1 MSTRPTSV
9 NKTRK
14 RAIIRRKN
22 SRGAA
27 LITSLLLLLLLSG
40 LTVAMVVTANS
51 DMLINGYYRGFR
63 GSFYAADSG
72 LTVARQAMI
81 NQLLA
86 AGTTGFSL
94 TAQPIPV
101 GTEGVVVSSVNST
114 YGSYQTLNAG
124 QGANSW
130 PESFKLDTTATTLG
144 APTCTVVG
152 GGGTCAAPTGSV
164 TGYQYVYNYSL
175 RGFGRSSGNQVTTLT
190 DSGTIKIN
198 VAGTAAN
205 TTTSF
210 AAYGMFSNTYNICD
224 GSTLVAGTISGP
236 VFTNGSWNFGTGG
249 SYIFT
254 DKVGSAGSNFG
265 YQFSGK
271 CDQSSA
277 TSDKSGN
284 TTIAPT
290 FQGGV
295 NLGAPTVPLP
305 ANDYNQKRAVLDGM
319 GVGATSPSNAEMNA
333 AFKDV
338 TGSPWPNNGNK
349 TTGVFLPYSINAS
362 TGAKTFTGGGIY
374 VKGDASVVLQ
384 PTGSNGAQQYVITQ
398 GSTVTTVTVDVV
410 GGTTTISSGGT
421 TQTISGVPDQLNPST
436 GAVQRDATMLYV
448 DGNIT
453 SLKGP
458 GQGQAALSDQTAL
471 TITAAGN
478 VTVTGDI
485 IYTSKPVTTT
495 QNQIPNTP
503 ADTLIPAND
512 HGQALGIFTATGDI
526 QMANSQSNGNL
537 EIDAS
542 IATISQNGSG
552 GLINTGSAINT
563 LTIIGGRIQNNIKN
577 INTTTRNVFFD
588 RRYAQN
594 GFAPPWFPST
604 TVTSTAPT
612 QSQYTSTVQRL
623 KWLNQTAYY

>member
-1 MSTRPTSV
+1 MRRRRQRFSSWMRPRSLQ
-9 NKTRK
+9 
-14 RAIIRRKN
+14 
-22 SRGAA
+22 RGIA
-27 LITSLLLLLLLSG
+27 LITTLLLLLLMTGMSI
-40 LTVAMVVTANS
+40 AMVLSVNS

-72 LTVARQAMI
+72 LTIARQAMI

-86 AGTTGFSL
+86 AGTTGFSA
-94 TAQPIPV
+94 TAQPIPA
-101 GTEGVVVSSVNST
+101 GTEGTVVSSLNTT
-114 YGSYQTLNAG
+114 YGAAFQTLNAG

-130 PESFKLDTTATTLG
+130 PETFKLDTTATTLG

-152 GGGTCAAPTGSV
+152 GGGTCAAPTGAV

-198 VAGTAAN
+198 VAGTAAS
-205 TTTSF
+205 TATSF
-210 AAYGMFSNTYNICD
+210 AAYGMFINTYNICD

-236 VFTNGSWNFGTGG
+236 VFTNGSWNFGTSG

-265 YQFSGK
+265 YQFNGK

-305 ANDYNQKRAVLDGM
+305 ANDYNQKRAVLDGR
-319 GVGATSPSNAEMNA
+319 GAGSTSPSNAEMNSSLKNA
-333 AFKDV
+333 AGTAWP
-338 TGSPWPNNGNK
+338 TGGASS
-349 TTGVFLPYSINAS
+349 GVYVPYSVNPN
-362 TGAKTFTGGGIY
+362 TGQKTFTGGGIY

-398 GSTVTTVTVDVV
+398 GSTVTTVTVDVA
-410 GGTTTISSGGT
+410 GGTTTISSGGS
-421 TQTISGVPDQLNPST
+421 TQTISGYPSQYDPST
-436 GAVQRDATMLYV
+436 GAFQRDATMLYV

-458 GQGQAALSDQTAL
+458 GQGQAAISDQTAL
-471 TITAAGN
+471 TVTAAGN

-485 IYTSKPVTTT
+485 LYTSKPVTTT

-503 ADTLIPAND
+503 ADTLIPGSD
-512 HGQALGIFTATGDI
+512 HGQTLGIFTSTGDI
-526 QMANSQSNGNL
+526 QMANTQSNGNL

-542 IATISQNGSG
+542 IATISQTGTG

>member
-1 MSTRPTSV
+1 MRLKSA

-14 RAIIRRKN
+14 RAIVRRKN

-72 LTVARQAMI
+72 LTIARQQMV
-81 NQLLA
+81 NQLVA
-86 AGTTGFSL
+86 AGTASFSGTTPPISL
-94 TAQPIPV
+94 TAQ
-101 GTEGVVVSSVNST
+101 TGVISSVNSS
-114 YGSYQTLNAG
+114 YGSGFQTLNSG
-124 QGANSW
+124 QGSNSW
-130 PESFKLDTTATTLG
+130 PESFKLDTTATALG
-144 APTCTVVG
+144 TPTVTTTSDAKG
-152 GGGTCAAPTGSV
+152 NI
-164 TGYQYVYNYSL
+164 TGYTYVYNYSL

-198 VAGTAAN
+198 VAGSAGS

-210 AAYGMFSNTYNICD
+210 AAYGMFINTYNICD
-224 GSTLVAGTISGP
+224 GTSLVAGTISGP

-254 DKVGSAGSNFG
+254 DQVGSAGSQFG
-265 YQFSGK
+265 YQFNGK

-290 FQGGV
+290 FQAGV

-319 GVGATSPSNAEMNA
+319 GSGSSNPTNAEMNNSLKNA
-333 AFKDV
+333 AG
-338 TGSPWPNNGNK
+338 TAWPSGGASS
-349 TTGVFLPYSINAS
+349 GVYIPYSVDPN
-362 TGAKTFTGGGIY
+362 TGKKSFTGGGIY

-384 PTGSNGAQQYVITQ
+384 PTGSNGAQQYIITQ
-398 GSTVTTVTVDVV
+398 GSTTTTVTVDVV
-410 GGTTTISSGGT
+410 GGTTTISSGNS
-421 TQTISGVPDQLNPST
+421 TQTITGYPSQYDPASG
-436 GAVQRDATMLYV
+436 AFQRDATMLYV

-453 SLKGP
+453 SIKGP
-458 GQGQAALSDQTAL
+458 GQGQAAISDQTAL
-471 TITAAGN
+471 TVTAANN
-478 VTVTGDI
+478 VTVTGDLL
-485 IYTSKPVTTT
+485 YTSKPVTTT
-495 QNQIPNTP
+495 QNQIANTP
-503 ADTLIPAND
+503 ADTLIPGSD
-512 HGQALGIFTATGDI
+512 HGQTLGIFTATGDI

-542 IATISQNGSG
+542 LATISQTGSG
-552 GLINTGSAINT
+552 GLTNTGSAINT

-604 TVTSTAPT
+604 TVSSTGPTTSNYNTST
-612 QSQYTSTVQRL
+612 QRL